1 MEKQRFVDKIAL
13 VTGGA
18 NGLGRGM
25 VDQLVKEGAQVGVL
39 SM

>member
-1 MEKQRFVDKIAL
+1 MERERFVDKIAL

-25 VDQLVKEGAQVGVL
+25 VEQLSL
-39 SM
+39 IHI